1 MPSATERKPSPA
13 PGDRLLGLA
22 AAALSGTQRKIET
35 AQRWV
40 RFQRGVRYRYHLRP
54 DDIFVAS
61 YPKSGT
67 TLMQMMLQQLKTS
80 SEVDFRHINDVSPW
94 FEVEIAHETLQHL
107 ELPSPRVLKTHLA
120 YGQVPRGARYIYLA
134 RDVRDV
140 AWSAYHH
147 SRMIMG
153 ATPPVELFMEQ
164 FFAGRTRFRSWF
176 EHIESW
182 WPHRNDD
189 DVLFLR
195 YEEVTA
201 DLEGTARRVA
211 AFCGLEVR
219 EEEMPRIVER
229 CGIEFMRRHQE
240 KFDPRPVLL
249 GRIPGLS
256 LGSVQFIREGKTGK
270 GREVLS
276 PAQEQL
282 VASKLAALRQKL
294 GVSTDDPYTALLHPC
309 LAD

>member
-1 MPSATERKPSPA
+1 MPAATERKPSPA
-13 PGDRLLGLA
+13 LGERLLNLA
-22 AAALSGTQRKIET
+22 AATLSGTQRKIET

-40 RFQRGVRYRYHLRP
+40 RFQRGVRYQYHLRP

-67 TLMQMMLQQLKTS
+67 TLMQMMLHQLKTS
-80 SEVDFRHINDVSPW
+80 GEMDFHHINDVSPW

-107 ELPSPRVLKTHLA
+107 ELPSPRVLKTHLG

-147 SRMIMG
+147 SRLIMG
-153 ATPPVELFMEQ
+153 AAPPLELFMEQ
-164 FFAGRTRFRSWF
+164 FFAGRTKFRSWF
-176 EHIESW
+176 GHIESW

-229 CGIEFMRRHQE
+229 CGIEFMRRHEE
-240 KFDPRPVLL
+240 KFDPRPVLR
-249 GRIPGLS
+249 GRRPGPSLS
-256 LGSVQFIREGKTGK
+256 SVQFIREGKTGR

-276 PAQEQL
+276 PAQKQL
-282 VASKLAALRQKL
+282 VASKLAALRQKV
-294 GVSTDDPYTALLHPC
+294 GVSTDDPYAALLHPR
-309 LAD
+309 LGD